1 MKKLKIVGLAFYMV
15 LMGAIFV
22 FSADK
27 TVHKFGTI
35 VSGAFNVTLTAED
48 ADSTITLDN
57 VLLEFEASN
66 ATQRT
71 WKFTSAK
78 AGNITVT
85 LEEDFT
91 LSDGYGLTMLVED
104 AAGTI
109 TLDNATLEIENTNGT
124 QRAFKFTS
132 AKAGNTTLTFEED
145 FTISDGTAVTIT
157 SAGQA
162 NTFTLNESFT
172 LGDGSS
178 GTLTFSQASKV
189 LTVYS
194 TSTIDQ
200 NIASDQSVAWANV
213 TISGTATAGTVG
225 FSGASGLSI
234 TNSGSN
240 LYFYDT
246 VSGGKTL
253 AQLIAGT
260 SASETV
266 AGVVEIAT
274 DAEAVAVTLT
284 NRAIVPS
291 NLDNVFA
298 EPPNLGGTTPV
309 SATASAVG
317 FAAGGWISEEGNNLV
332 FYDTTYG
339 STRNLSQLVIGQ
351 TYGTIYIDAG
361 AMVPGTTTGC
371 DPQTNEYTTDDIDWD
386 YYACDGSSDE
396 NVEFKLVMPEDWDLG
411 TVKVKFYWTTATS
424 TSVSDTIDWEIKAT
438 ALRDSSAIDAGGWGA
453 AAVVSGGDDVT
464 ATNGTDLQITGAT
477 GALTIGGTP
486 ALGDLITFDVYR
498 DADGGVDDFT
508 EDGWLFGILIQYKKT
523 NTIAA
528 W

>member
-78 AGNITVT
+78 AGNVTVT

-91 LSDGYGLTMLVED
+91 LSDGYALTMLVED

-109 TLDNATLEIENTNGT
+109 TLDNATLEIENTDGT

-132 AKAGNTTLTFEED
+132 AKAGNTTLTFEEN

-162 NTFTLNESFT
+162 NTLTLYESLT
-172 LGDGSS
+172 LGNGSS

-200 NIASDQSVAWANV
+200 NIASDQSVAWASI
-213 TISGTATAGTVG
+213 TISGTATAGTVA
-225 FSGASGLSI
+225 FSGSTNANI
-234 TNSGSN
+234 TTLGND
-240 LYFYDT
+240 LYFYDA

-266 AGVVEIAT
+266 AGVIELAT
-274 DAEAVAVTLT
+274 DAEAVATTLT

-298 EPPNLGGTTPV
+298 SPPALGGTTPV

-317 FAAGGWISEEGNNLV
+317 FTGGAAWIGYSGNNLV
-332 FYDTTYG
+332 LYDAAYG
-339 STRNLSQLVIGQ
+339 SRTLSQLTSPALLTGTLNAADNIIQKAVLKDYGETVYALGSLTGATNADLENGNVQ
-351 TYGTIYIDAG
+351 TFTVGGAFTLSLTNPPASGIAGSITFIITNGSSSVLTWDTDIDWAGGTAPSLTASGVDVVVCETIDAG
-361 AMVPGTTTGC
+361 TIWRC
-371 DPQTNEYTTDDIDWD
+371 YTAGLDI
-386 YYACDGSSDE
+386 
-396 NVEFKLVMPEDWDLG
+396 K
-411 TVKVKFYWTTATS
+411 
-424 TSVSDTIDWEIKAT
+424 
-438 ALRDSSAIDAGGWGA
+438 
-453 AAVVSGGDDVT
+453 
-464 ATNGTDLQITGAT
+464 
-477 GALTIGGTP
+477 
-486 ALGDLITFDVYR
+486 
-498 DADGGVDDFT
+498 
-508 EDGWLFGILIQYKKT
+508 
-523 NTIAA
+523 
-528 W
+528 